1 MISMAAVTIPPRP
14 PHLKHF
20 KATFHYEIMYI
31 SSDSKVKVS
40 LIKEV
45 KDRDD
50 WCTARIFQLW
60 KCVYIYVPDI

>member
-14 PHLKHF
+14 PHPKHF
-20 KATFHYEIMYI
+20 KATFQYEIIYI

-50 WCTARIFQLW
+50 WCTAQIFQLW
-60 KCVYIYVPDI
+60 KCVYIYVPDT

>member
-14 PHLKHF
+14 PHPKHF
-20 KATFHYEIMYI
+20 RATFHYEMMYI
-31 SSDSKVKVS
+31 SSGSKVKVS

-50 WCTARIFQLW
+50 WCTNL
-60 KCVYIYVPDI
+60 